1 MIPLRFFFDL
11 NYLKIISLPKL
22 KTTIKFLFHVHIR
35 ELGNMELKIIQ
46 SKDSIRKTLPIT
58 NMDSQDFFHKLNFN
72 PIDSNMILIFKWF

>member
-1 MIPLRFFFDL
+1 
-11 NYLKIISLPKL
+11 
-22 KTTIKFLFHVHIR
+22 
-35 ELGNMELKIIQ
+35 MELKIIQ